1 METSSQIKH
10 ERDVEPDARME
21 EESGHSETESEESN
35 SSSSDYD
42 ISPERVRKYV
52 NVCFC
57 HGLPLE
63 VWLFRSRMQSSCR
76 LTGSPGCGHRG

>member
-10 ERDVEPDARME
+10 ERDVESDARME

-52 NVCFC
+52 IVCSAM
-57 HGLPLE
+57 
-63 VWLFRSRMQSSCR
+63 VCR
-76 LTGSPGCGHRG
+76 WKFGCFAVVCSHRAD